1 MSNFLK
7 EDLTIS
13 LEPASVYTLFMKE
26 EDMAGSKRLKRI
38 SPDTFWIVLT
48 AISFG
53 LLIPCLIA
61 TKRNLKAK
69 KKIFTLTIASLITSL
84 IIPNPITLFVWL
96 GALLFSIFS
105 RQKEIAGSN
114 AFETVVPVQPSK
126 AEETEVI
133 SGKRFSSIKNGLEV
147 TREWFHYNFTVRR
160 EIRETTLLLNYESQ
174 LINRMTE
181 EKAAFTDLVKVITPK
196 INNANSEM
204 SILEFYG
211 CGLIEVRKGA
221 RVTHRESTYSGS
233 YGGGSLRMGPVSVGG
248 GRSSGYSSSTSISYP
263 APDELTLIDH
273 GKFLLTTS
281 GVSVVGS
288 KFTKSTDFK
297 KMIDFQTSGRQILFA
312 PKTGTKV
319 WIIEFPKLWQAIIV
333 RDFLYTAFSSLQ
345 DNPNSK
351 MSAINSDNADIMK
364 ENFKLTLAEID
375 YSINESEEKLQEYRE
390 VLKNFQELYPNKVHR
405 FDV

>member
-1 MSNFLK
+1 
-7 EDLTIS
+7 
-13 LEPASVYTLFMKE
+13 
-26 EDMAGSKRLKRI
+26 MAGSRRLKRI

-48 AISFG
+48 SFTFG

-61 TKRNLKAK
+61 TKRNIKAK
-69 KKIFTLTIASLITSL
+69 RKIFIITFASLITSL
-84 IIPNPITLFVWL
+84 IIPNPITPLIWL

-105 RQKEIAGSN
+105 KQKEIAGSD
-114 AFETVVPVQPSK
+114 AFDTVVPVQTSK
-126 AEETEVI
+126 AEETEAI
-133 SGKRFSSIKNGLEV
+133 SGERFSSLKNGLEI
-147 TREWFHYNFTVRR
+147 TREWFHYNLTVRR
-160 EIRETTLLLNYESQ
+160 EIRDTTLLLNYESQ
-174 LINRMTE
+174 LINRMNE
-181 EKAAFTDLVKVITPK
+181 EKTAFTDLVKAITPK
-196 INNANSEM
+196 INNASNEM
-204 SILEFYG
+204 NILEFYG

-233 YGGGSLRMGPVSVGG
+233 YGGGSVRMGPVSVGG
-248 GRSSGYSSSTSISYP
+248 GRSRGYSSSTSVSYP

-288 KFTKSTDFK
+288 KFTKSTDYK

-333 RDFLYTAFSSLQ
+333 RDFLYTAFASLE
-345 DNPNSK
+345 NSPNSK
-351 MSAINSDNADIMK
+351 IAAINSANADIMK

-375 YSINESEEKLQEYRE
+375 YSINESKEKLQEFKKI
-390 VLKNFQELYPNKVHR
+390 LKNFQELYPNRVHH